1 MAAAHRAVRELQR
14 WRESLPPYLG
24 TIRPSTLVPAFR
36 RQATALRLAY
46 SHAIIHANR
55 PFLLGHLSNGSGGST
70 RSSVAECISAAR
82 VILETVDGMADEGTL
97 VHAFWWTPY
106 VTFCALAVVYVREI
120 QQSAEGDARSEASW
134 AEVVD
139 LADKCLSHL
148 AKSTSADSPNRRYS
162 VILEELRLEARH
174 QASQCI
180 HRQNDEGRVRAE
192 ADGVLGVPL
201 DSQQQLHGTDQ
212 SYAGGGIPGQD
223 GDGSLL
229 AMSSLLS
236 GWQTSDWLD
245 LDASVSLQGHL
256 RVQTGVLT

>member
-1 MAAAHRAVRELQR
+1 MAAAHRALRELHN

-55 PFLLGHLSNGSGGST
+55 PFLLGHLSNGSGDST
-70 RSSVAECISAAR
+70 RSSVAECISAAK

-120 QQSAEGDARSEASW
+120 QQRAEGEERQEDSW

-148 AKSTSADSPNRRYS
+148 AMSTSADSPNRRYS
-162 VILEELRLEARH
+162 VILEELRLEAGH
-174 QASQCI
+174 QATRRRPQ
-180 HRQNDEGRVRAE
+180 RDDRDKTVQRP
-192 ADGVLGVPL
+192 DGVAEGTLET
-201 DSQQQLHGTDQ
+201 SQQLHGVDQ
-212 SYAGGGIPGQD
+212 TYTGGELPVQGRD
-223 GDGSLL
+223 ESLF
-229 AMSSLLS
+229 ATSSLLS

-245 LDASVSLQGHL
+245 LDASVSPLVNSGFET
-256 RVQTGVLT
+256 VSLT

>member
-1 MAAAHRAVRELQR
+1 MAAAHRAVRDLHR
-14 WRESLPPYLG
+14 WCESLPPYLG

-55 PFLLGHLSNGSGGST
+55 PFLLGHLSNGSGDST
-70 RSSVAECISAAR
+70 RSGVAECISAAK
-82 VILETVDGMADEGTL
+82 VILETVDGMAGEGTL

-120 QQSAEGDARSEASW
+120 QQSADGDARTEDSW
-134 AEVVD
+134 AEVVG
-139 LADKCLSHL
+139 LADKGLSHL
-148 AKSTSADSPNRRYS
+148 ARSTSADSPNRRYS

-174 QASQCI
+174 QAT
-180 HRQNDEGRVRAE
+180 RQRPQRDDEDQIRART
-192 ADGVLGVPL
+192 DGLTGEIL
-201 DSQQQLHGTDQ
+201 ESQQQLYGTHQ
-212 SYAGGGIPGQD
+212 SYANREIPDQD
-223 GDGSLL
+223 RDGSLF

-245 LDASVSLQGHL
+245 LDASVSYGNLQV
-256 RVQTGVLT
+256 RNGVLT